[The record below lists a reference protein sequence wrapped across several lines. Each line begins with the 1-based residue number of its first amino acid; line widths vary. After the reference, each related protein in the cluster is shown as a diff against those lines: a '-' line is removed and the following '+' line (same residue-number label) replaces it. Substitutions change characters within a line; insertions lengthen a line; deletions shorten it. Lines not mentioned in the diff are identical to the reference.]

1 VDPLRTS
8 HRGLGS
14 FPHSLRLA
22 KSSVDRPLGA
32 GGHFRNLGPNLGLGN
47 FAPRG
52 IGEIDKGDCVVQVLD
67 RCVDVLGSHPE
78 ALRYFWVRQNL
89 TTLLNE
95 LPPKTP

>member
-32 GGHFRNLGPNLGLGN
+32 SGHLCNVGSNLGLGN
-47 FAPRG
+47 LAPRG
-52 IGEIDKGDCVVQVLD
+52 ISEVDKGDCVVQVLD
-67 RCVDVLGSHPE
+67 RCVDVLGSHSE
-78 ALRYFWVRQNL
+78 TLRYFWVRQNL
-89 TTLLNE
+89 TTFLNE
-95 LPPKTP
+95 QRPKTP